1 MDFSD
6 SQRGDKEI
14 LIFLLPIQVS
24 SDLDC
29 SGLMTLYQEGSVSQ
43 VDLAPLFAR
52 PAEVKIG
59 AGQR

>member
-24 SDLDC
+24 SDLDG
-29 SGLMTLYQEGSVSQ
+29 SGLMTLPTMLVS
-43 VDLAPLFAR
+43 R
-52 PAEVKIG
+52 
-59 AGQR
+59 R